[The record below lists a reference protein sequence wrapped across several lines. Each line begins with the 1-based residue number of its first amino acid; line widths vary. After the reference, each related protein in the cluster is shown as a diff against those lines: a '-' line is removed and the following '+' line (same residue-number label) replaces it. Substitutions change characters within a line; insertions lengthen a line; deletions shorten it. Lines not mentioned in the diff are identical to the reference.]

1 MTRQY
6 PSLFVLLFVVSGIV
20 LADQTGMAARDLL
33 LGGGIAALGG
43 IYAYWRGYRPVAGA
57 ALAISLGLASGAH
70 FALRVYDLG
79 PHHVSQV
86 INQRTI
92 YHIFGEIS
100 DWPDLKSNRTE
111 LRIELDSISDPTVQ
125 AVRGE
130 ILLKITDT
138 TTALQRGDRIEFFA
152 RLYPIPETGDR
163 ERFDYHRHMAL
174 RGLHGVA
181 YLPTLLDIRVDRRSA
196 FGIMATVDRFRNSI
210 REALY
215 ADLSPTAAALAS
227 GFLIGET
234 RNIPSSL
241 YQRFRDSGTLHLLA
255 VSGSNVALVL
265 LVVVWLLRPLGLSR
279 RGRAL
284 ALMLVILLFALL
296 SYAEPSVLRASV
308 MATLVIAAGLL
319 NRRYDL
325 NNIVA
330 LAGLVLLLIAPTQ
343 LFDVGFQLSFV
354 TAWGLVFIVPKLNSL
369 LFPEKPAWWSRWI
382 LFPLI
387 VSFVAQVVSAPLI
400 LYYFGRVPLL
410 SLPANLVIVP
420 LVSVAV
426 IGILILLV
434 AHLILPTLG
443 LLVGSIL
450 DYLMRLLLW
459 SLDLFGGSG
468 TPTFEMGP
476 TASRNLELAALL
488 AAYALILMA
497 TWGIAS
503 RRSRR
508 LALVGLLVVL
518 NGGLVSAAMLG
529 KSPRRDLMVRSCPG
543 GVAVTVPNGPDGQG
557 DLLVIGAIGKEY
569 RLDERIFVPSLKGD
583 GIVKL
588 GNLLVLNAHFDA
600 VDDLFRLADTLRA
613 DAVLAGQGLRPSI
626 TDVMAL
632 GGSARARL
640 RYFGD
645 GRLIAEGDGYRA
657 SEAAIVLF
665 RGGES
670 ITFVDDI
677 EAVPVG
683 GCPTG
688 QGTLVIGQRW
698 RPAAGDWLTLRDRG
712 YDRIICS
719 KIELHADDAKREAVL
734 RSDQELPEYVWDLSR
749 QGDVSLRM
757 AGFR

>member
-6 PSLFVLLFVVSGIV
+6 PSLFVLLFVVSGIA
-20 LADQTGMAARDLL
+20 LADLTGMAARDLL

-79 PHHVSQV
+79 PHQVSQV
-86 INQRTI
+86 TNQRTVH
-92 YHIFGEIS
+92 HIFGEIS
-100 DWPDLKSNRTE
+100 DWPELRANRTE
-111 LRIELDSISDPTVQ
+111 LRIELDSIADPSVQ

-130 ILLKITDT
+130 ILLKVSDT

-152 RLYPIPETGDR
+152 RIYPIPESGDR

-181 YLPTLLDIRVDRRSA
+181 YLPTLLAVRVDRRSA
-196 FGIMATVDRFRNSI
+196 FGVTAMVDRFRNSI

-234 RNIPSSL
+234 RDIPSSL

-343 LFDVGFQLSFV
+343 LFDIGFQLSFV
-354 TAWGLVFIVPKLNSL
+354 TAWGLVFIVPKLIGV
-369 LFPEKPAWWSRWI
+369 LFPEKPAWWTRWI

-387 VSFVAQVVSAPLI
+387 VSFVAQVVSAPLV
-400 LYYFGRVPLL
+400 LYYFERVPLL

-420 LVSVAV
+420 LVSAAV

-434 AHLILPTLG
+434 AHLILPSLG
-443 LLVGSIL
+443 LLAGSLL

-459 SLDLFGGSG
+459 SLDLFGGTG
-468 TPTFEMGP
+468 TPTLEVGP
-476 TASRNLELAALL
+476 TASRNLELAALF

-497 TWGIAS
+497 TCGIAS

-508 LALVGLLVVL
+508 LALVTLLAVL
-518 NGGLVSAAMLG
+518 NAGLVSAAMLG
-529 KSPRRDLMVRSCPG
+529 QSPRRDVMVRSCPG
-543 GVAVTVPNGPDGQG
+543 GVAVTVPNGPEGQG

-569 RLDERIFVPSLKGD
+569 KLDERIFAPALKGD
-583 GIVKL
+583 GIIKL
-588 GNLLVLNAHFDA
+588 GHLLVLSTHFDA
-600 VDDLFRLADTLRA
+600 VDDLFRLADTFRA
-613 DAVLAGQGLRPSI
+613 EAVLAGQGLRPSI
-626 TDVMAL
+626 ADVLAQ
-632 GGSARARL
+632 GGSVRAPL

-657 SEAAIVLF
+657 REAAIVLL

-670 ITFVDDI
+670 ITLVDDI
-677 EAVPVG
+677 DAVPIED
-683 GCPTG
+683 CPTG
-688 QGTLVIGQRW
+688 LGTLVVGQRW
-698 RPAAGDWLTLRDRG
+698 RPKAGDWLALRDRG
-712 YDRIICS
+712 YGRIICS
-719 KIELHADDAKREAVL
+719 KIELQAVGRERETVL

-749 QGDVSLRM
+749 QGDASIRR
-757 AGFR
+757 ADFR